1 MQDQALRPAGIF
13 DYIVVGGGTA
23 GCILANRLSA
33 DPRNSVLLI
42 EAGGV
47 PRSPW
52 IDIPAAFGKAWKDPR
67 YNWNFATNPEK
78 GTGERAIAVPRGRG
92 LGGSSLIN
100 GSIYVRGQRE
110 DYDLWAQSGA
120 RGWSFA
126 EVLPYFRKLERFT
139 EYTPDADLRGRDGP
153 MDVMR
158 VRERHP
164 LLEAFIA
171 SGQAAGHPLNPDYNG
186 ASQDGFGYYQVMQRR
201 GRRWSAYRA
210 YLEPAMRRPN
220 LTVRT
225 DCLATR
231 IVLGD
236 RGAGEGRAE
245 GIAYRRGGIA
255 EYAQARGEVILAAGA
270 VQSPHLLE
278 LSGIGDPQIL
288 AQAGIA
294 QAHAL
299 PGVGANYQ
307 DHYATR
313 MNWRVTQP
321 ITLNEETRGW
331 RLMRAVA
338 QYLLTRRGILTLA
351 TGMAH
356 GFVRTRPELETPD
369 VQYFFVHA
377 SYANAADRV
386 LDRLPGMT
394 IGVTQLRP
402 RSRGHIHAVSPDPAV
417 PPRISPHFLTDAV
430 DCETFA
436 AGMRMAREIMAQAPM
451 RPYLGEEMNP
461 GAGCASDEALIA
473 FARET
478 GQTIYHPV
486 GTCAM
491 GDGPAAVVD
500 PRLRVHGVS
509 GLRVADAAVMPHL
522 VSANTQA
529 AVMMIAEKAA
539 DMILADAR
547 GG

>member
-1 MQDQALRPAGIF
+1 MQDQEPRAAGTF

-23 GCILANRLSA
+23 GCVLANRLSA
-33 DPRNSVLLI
+33 DPRNSVLVI

-52 IDIPAAFGKAWKDPR
+52 IDIPAAFGRTWKDPR
-67 YNWNFATNPEK
+67 FNWNFATQPEP
-78 GTGERAIAVPRGRG
+78 GTGDRAIPVPRGRS

-126 EVLPYFRKLERFT
+126 DVLPYFRKLERFADD
-139 EYTPDADLRGRDGP
+139 TPDAGLRGTEGP
-153 MDVMR
+153 MDVIR
-158 VRERHP
+158 VPERHP
-164 LLEAFIA
+164 LLDAFIA

-186 ASQDGFGYYQVMQRR
+186 SRQDGFGYYQVMQRK

-210 YLEPAMRRPN
+210 WLEPAMRRPN
-220 LTVRT
+220 LTLRT
-225 DCLATR
+225 GCTATCLTLA
-231 IVLGD
+231 D
-236 RGAGEGRAE
+236 GRAQ
-245 GIAYRRGGIA
+245 GIRFRHAGI
-255 EYAQARGEVILAAGA
+255 EEHAQARNEIILTAGA
-270 VQSPHLLE
+270 IQSPHLME
-278 LSGIGDPQIL
+278 LSGIGDPQVL
-288 AQAGIA
+288 AQAGLPVS
-294 QAHAL
+294 HVL

-321 ITLNEETRGW
+321 VTLNEQTRGW
-331 RLMRAVA
+331 RLLRAVA

-402 RSRGHIHAVSPDPAV
+402 RSRGHIHAASPDPLT
-417 PPRISPHFLTDAV
+417 PPRISPRFLTDDV

-461 GAGCASDEALIA
+461 GPDCSTDADLIA
-473 FARET
+473 FARRT

-491 GDGPAAVVD
+491 GEGPASVVD
-500 PRLRVHGVS
+500 PRLRVHGVA
-509 GLRVADAAVMPHL
+509 GLRVADASVMPHL

-547 GG
+547 SG

>member
-1 MQDQALRPAGIF
+1 MQDQEPRAAGTF

-23 GCILANRLSA
+23 GCVLANRLSA
-33 DPRNSVLLI
+33 DPRNSVLVI

-52 IDIPAAFGKAWKDPR
+52 IDIPAAFGKTWKDPR
-67 YNWNFATNPEK
+67 FNWNFATQPEP
-78 GTGERAIAVPRGRG
+78 GTGDRAIPVPRGRS

-126 EVLPYFRKLERFT
+126 DVLPYFRKLERFADD
-139 EYTPDADLRGRDGP
+139 TPDAGLRGTEGP
-153 MDVMR
+153 MDVIR
-158 VRERHP
+158 VPERHP
-164 LLEAFIA
+164 LLDAFIA

-186 ASQDGFGYYQVMQRR
+186 SRQDGFGYYQVMQRK

-210 YLEPAMRRPN
+210 WLEPAMRRPN
-220 LTVRT
+220 LTLRT
-225 DCLATR
+225 GCTATR
-231 IVLGD
+231 LTLAD
-236 RGAGEGRAE
+236 GRAQ
-245 GIAYRRGGIA
+245 GIRFRHAGI
-255 EYAQARGEVILAAGA
+255 EEHAQARNEIILTAGA
-270 VQSPHLLE
+270 IQSPHLME
-278 LSGIGDPQIL
+278 LSGIGDPQVL
-288 AQAGIA
+288 AQAGLPVS
-294 QAHAL
+294 HAL

-321 ITLNEETRGW
+321 VTLNEQTRGW
-331 RLMRAVA
+331 RLLRAVA

-402 RSRGHIHAVSPDPAV
+402 RSRGHIHAASPDPLT
-417 PPRISPHFLTDAV
+417 PPRISPRFLTDDV

-461 GAGCASDEALIA
+461 GPDCSTDADLIA
-473 FARET
+473 FARRT

-491 GDGPAAVVD
+491 GEGPASVVD
-500 PRLRVHGVS
+500 PRLRVHGVA
-509 GLRVADAAVMPHL
+509 GLRVADASVMPHL

-547 GG
+547 SG

>member
-1 MQDQALRPAGIF
+1 MRDPEPRPTGTF

-33 DPRNSVLLI
+33 DPRNTVLLL

-52 IDIPAAFGKAWKDPR
+52 IDIPAAFGKIWKDAR
-67 YNWNFATNPEK
+67 YNWNLATHPEP
-78 GTGERAIAVPRGRG
+78 GTQARSIPVPRGRG

-100 GSIYVRGQRE
+100 GGIYVRGQRE
-110 DYDLWAQSGA
+110 DYDGWAQSGA
-120 RGWSFA
+120 RGWSFSD
-126 EVLPYFRKLERFT
+126 VLPYFRRLERFV
-139 EYTPDADLRGRDGP
+139 EETPDAALRGNDGP
-153 MDVMR
+153 MDVAR
-158 VRERHP
+158 VQERHP

-171 SGQAAGHPLNPDYNG
+171 SGAAAGHPLNPDYNG
-186 ASQDGFGYYQVMQRR
+186 AGQDGFGYYQVMQRK

-210 YLEPAMRRPN
+210 YLEPVMNRPN

-225 DCLATR
+225 HCLATR
-231 IVLGD
+231 ITLTD
-236 RGAGEGRAE
+236 GRAD
-245 GIAYRRGGIA
+245 GIVYSRAGAVERA
-255 EYAQARGEVILAAGA
+255 ETRGEVILGAGA
-270 VQSPHLLE
+270 IHSPHLLE
-278 LSGIGDPQIL
+278 ISGIGDPQVL
-288 AQAGIA
+288 GEAGIGLV
-294 QAHAL
+294 HAL

-321 ITLNEETRGW
+321 ITLNEQTRGW
-331 RLMRAVA
+331 PLIRAVA

-377 SYANAADRV
+377 SYADAADRV

-402 RSRGHIHAVSPDPAV
+402 HSRGSIHAVSPDPGT
-417 PPRISPHFLTDAV
+417 PPRISPRFLTDPI

-451 RPYLGEEMNP
+451 RPYLGAELNP
-461 GAGCASDEALIA
+461 GPERVSDEDLVE
-473 FARET
+473 FARRT

-486 GTCAM
+486 GTCTM
-491 GDGPAAVVD
+491 GEGPTAVVD
-500 PRLRVHGVS
+500 PQLRVHGVA
-509 GLRVADAAVMPHL
+509 GLRVADAAVMPRL

-529 AVMMIAEKAA
+529 AVMMIAEKAS
-539 DMILADAR
+539 DLILADAR
-547 GG
+547 GGRSG

>member
-1 MQDQALRPAGIF
+1 MQDQEPRAAGTF

-23 GCILANRLSA
+23 GCVLANRLSA
-33 DPRNSVLLI
+33 DPRNSVLVI

-52 IDIPAAFGKAWKDPR
+52 IDIPAAFGKTWKDPR
-67 YNWNFATNPEK
+67 YNWNFATHPEP
-78 GTGERAIAVPRGRG
+78 GTGGRAIPVPRGRS

-126 EVLPYFRKLERFT
+126 DVLPYFRKLERFADD
-139 EYTPDADLRGRDGP
+139 TPDAGLRGTDGP
-153 MDVMR
+153 MDVIR
-158 VRERHP
+158 VPERHP
-164 LLEAFIA
+164 LLDAFIA

-186 ASQDGFGYYQVMQRR
+186 SRQDGFGYYQVMQRK

-210 YLEPAMRRPN
+210 WLEPAMRRPN
-220 LTVRT
+220 LTLRT
-225 DCLATR
+225 GCTATCLTLA
-231 IVLGD
+231 D
-236 RGAGEGRAE
+236 GRAQ
-245 GIAYRRGGIA
+245 GIRYRRAGIA
-255 EYAQARGEVILAAGA
+255 EHAQARGEVILTAGA
-270 VQSPHLLE
+270 IQSPHLME
-278 LSGIGDPQIL
+278 LSGIGDPQVL
-288 AQAGIA
+288 AQAGLPVN
-294 QAHAL
+294 HAL

-321 ITLNEETRGW
+321 VTLNEQTRGW
-331 RLMRAVA
+331 RLLRAVA

-386 LDRLPGMT
+386 LDKRPGMT

-402 RSRGHIHAVSPDPAV
+402 RSRGHIHAVSPDPLT
-417 PPRISPHFLTDAV
+417 PPRISPRFLTDDV

-451 RPYLGEEMNP
+451 RAYLGEEMNP
-461 GAGCASDEALIA
+461 GPDCRSDADLIA
-473 FARET
+473 FARAT

-491 GDGPAAVVD
+491 GEGPGAVVD
-500 PRLRVHGVS
+500 PRLRVHGVA
-509 GLRVADAAVMPHL
+509 GLRVADASVMPHL

-539 DMILADAR
+539 DMILADASSS
-547 GG
+547 

>member
-1 MQDQALRPAGIF
+1 MQDQEPRAAGTF

-52 IDIPAAFGKAWKDPR
+52 IDIPAAFGKTWKDPR
-67 YNWNFATNPEK
+67 YNWNFATHPEP
-78 GTGERAIAVPRGRG
+78 GTGDRVIPVPRGRS

-126 EVLPYFRKLERFT
+126 DVLPYFRKLERFADD
-139 EYTPDADLRGRDGP
+139 TPDAGLRGTEGP
-153 MDVMR
+153 MDVVR

-164 LLEAFIA
+164 LLDAFIA

-186 ASQDGFGYYQVMQRR
+186 ASQDGFGYYQVMQRK

-220 LTVRT
+220 LAVRT
-225 DCLATR
+225 GCTATR
-231 IVLGD
+231 LTFAD
-236 RGAGEGRAE
+236 GRAE
-245 GIAYRRGGIA
+245 GIRYRRAGID
-255 EYAQARGEVILAAGA
+255 EQAQARNEIILTAGA
-270 VQSPHLLE
+270 IQSPHLLE
-278 LSGIGDPQIL
+278 LSGIGDPQVL
-288 AQAGIA
+288 AQAGLPVS
-294 QAHAL
+294 HAL

-321 ITLNEETRGW
+321 VTLNEQTRGW

-338 QYLLTRRGILTLA
+338 QYLLTRRGILTLG

-386 LDRLPGMT
+386 LDKLPGMT

-402 RSRGHIHAVSPDPAV
+402 RSRGHIHAVSADPMT
-417 PPRISPHFLTDAV
+417 PPRISPRFLTDDV

-451 RPYLGEEMNP
+451 RAYLGEEMNP
-461 GAGCASDEALIA
+461 GADCSTDDDLIA
-473 FARET
+473 FARRT

-491 GDGPAAVVD
+491 GESPGAVVD
-500 PRLRVHGVS
+500 PRLRVRGVA

-547 GG
+547 DG

>member
-1 MQDQALRPAGIF
+1 MQDQEPRAAGTF

-23 GCILANRLSA
+23 GCVLANRLSA
-33 DPRNSVLLI
+33 DPRNSVLVI
-42 EAGGV
+42 EAGGM

-52 IDIPAAFGKAWKDPR
+52 IDIPAAFGKTWKDPR
-67 YNWNFATNPEK
+67 FNWNFATHPEP
-78 GTGERAIAVPRGRG
+78 GTGDRAIPVPRGRS

-100 GSIYVRGQRE
+100 GSIYVRGQRQ

-126 EVLPYFRKLERFT
+126 DVLPYFRKLERFADD
-139 EYTPDADLRGRDGP
+139 TPDAGLRGTEGP
-153 MDVMR
+153 MDVIR
-158 VRERHP
+158 VPERHP
-164 LLEAFIA
+164 LLDAFIA
-171 SGQAAGHPLNPDYNG
+171 SGQAAGHPLNTDYNG
-186 ASQDGFGYYQVMQRR
+186 ASQDGFGYYQVMQRN

-210 YLEPAMRRPN
+210 WLEPAMRRPN
-220 LTVRT
+220 LTLRT
-225 DCLATR
+225 DCTATR
-231 IVLGD
+231 LTLAD
-236 RGAGEGRAE
+236 GRAQ
-245 GIAYRRGGIA
+245 GIRYRRAGI
-255 EYAQARGEVILAAGA
+255 EEHAQARREVILTAGA
-270 VQSPHLLE
+270 IQSPHLME
-278 LSGIGDPQIL
+278 LSGIGDPQVL
-288 AQAGIA
+288 AQAGLPVC
-294 QAHAL
+294 HAL

-321 ITLNEETRGW
+321 VTLNEQTRGW
-331 RLMRAVA
+331 RLLRAVA

-386 LDRLPGMT
+386 LDKRPGMT

-402 RSRGHIHAVSPDPAV
+402 RSRGHIHAVSPDPLT
-417 PPRISPHFLTDAV
+417 PPRISPRFLTDDV

-451 RPYLGEEMNP
+451 RAYLGEEMNP
-461 GAGCASDEALIA
+461 GPDCSTDADLIA
-473 FARET
+473 FARAT

-491 GDGPAAVVD
+491 GEGPGAVVD
-500 PRLRVHGVS
+500 PRLRVHGLA
-509 GLRVADAAVMPHL
+509 GLRIADAAVMPHL

-547 GG
+547 SG

>member
-1 MQDQALRPAGIF
+1 MQDQEPRAAGTF

-23 GCILANRLSA
+23 GCVLANRLSA
-33 DPRNSVLLI
+33 DPRNSVLVI

-52 IDIPAAFGKAWKDPR
+52 IDIPAAFGRTWKDPR
-67 YNWNFATNPEK
+67 FNWNFATQPEP
-78 GTGERAIAVPRGRG
+78 GTGDRAIPVPRGRS

-126 EVLPYFRKLERFT
+126 DVLPYFRKLERFADD
-139 EYTPDADLRGRDGP
+139 TPDAGLRGTEGP
-153 MDVMR
+153 MDVIR
-158 VRERHP
+158 VPERHP
-164 LLEAFIA
+164 LLDAFIA

-186 ASQDGFGYYQVMQRR
+186 SRQDGFGYYQVMQRK

-210 YLEPAMRRPN
+210 WLEPAMRRPN
-220 LTVRT
+220 LTLRT
-225 DCLATR
+225 GCTATR
-231 IVLGD
+231 LTLAD
-236 RGAGEGRAE
+236 GRAQ
-245 GIAYRRGGIA
+245 GIRFRHAGI
-255 EYAQARGEVILAAGA
+255 EEHAQARNEIILTAGA
-270 VQSPHLLE
+270 IQSPHLME
-278 LSGIGDPQIL
+278 LSGIGDPQVL
-288 AQAGIA
+288 AQAGLPVN
-294 QAHAL
+294 HAL

-321 ITLNEETRGW
+321 VTLNEQTRGW
-331 RLMRAVA
+331 RLLRAVA

-402 RSRGHIHAVSPDPAV
+402 RSRGHIHAASPDPLT
-417 PPRISPHFLTDAV
+417 PPRISPRFLTDDV

-461 GAGCASDEALIA
+461 GPDCSTDADLIA
-473 FARET
+473 FARRT

-491 GDGPAAVVD
+491 GEGPASVVD
-500 PRLRVHGVS
+500 PRLRVHGVA
-509 GLRVADAAVMPHL
+509 GLRVADASVMPHL

-547 GG
+547 SG

>member
-1 MQDQALRPAGIF
+1 MQDQEPRAAGTF

-33 DPRNSVLLI
+33 NPRNSVLLI

-52 IDIPAAFGKAWKDPR
+52 IDIPAAFGKTWKDPR
-67 YNWNFATNPEK
+67 YNWNFATHPEP
-78 GTGERAIAVPRGRG
+78 GTGDRVIPVPRGRS

-126 EVLPYFRKLERFT
+126 DVLPYFRKLERFADD
-139 EYTPDADLRGRDGP
+139 TPDAGLRGTEGP
-153 MDVMR
+153 MDVVR

-164 LLEAFIA
+164 LLDAFIA

-186 ASQDGFGYYQVMQRR
+186 ASQDGFGYYQVMQRK

-220 LTVRT
+220 LAVRT
-225 DCLATR
+225 DCTATR
-231 IVLGD
+231 LTLAD
-236 RGAGEGRAE
+236 GRAE
-245 GIAYRRGGIA
+245 GIRYRRAGI
-255 EYAQARGEVILAAGA
+255 EEQAQARNEIILTAGA
-270 VQSPHLLE
+270 IQSPHLME
-278 LSGIGDPQIL
+278 LSGIGDPQVL
-288 AQAGIA
+288 AQAGLPVN
-294 QAHAL
+294 HAL

-321 ITLNEETRGW
+321 VTLNEQTRGW

-338 QYLLTRRGILTLA
+338 QYLLTRRGILTLG

-386 LDRLPGMT
+386 LDKLPGMT

-402 RSRGHIHAVSPDPAV
+402 RSRGHIHAVSADPMT
-417 PPRISPHFLTDAV
+417 PPRISPRFLTDDV

-451 RPYLGEEMNP
+451 RAYLGEEMNP
-461 GAGCASDEALIA
+461 GADCSTDDDLIA
-473 FARET
+473 FARRT

-491 GDGPAAVVD
+491 GESPGAVVD
-500 PRLRVHGVS
+500 PRLRVRGVA

>member
-1 MQDQALRPAGIF
+1 MQDQEPRAAGTF

-52 IDIPAAFGKAWKDPR
+52 IDIPAAFGKTWKDPR
-67 YNWNFATNPEK
+67 YNWNFATHPEP
-78 GTGERAIAVPRGRG
+78 GTGDRVIPVPRGRS

-126 EVLPYFRKLERFT
+126 DVLPYFRKLERFAGD
-139 EYTPDADLRGRDGP
+139 TPDARLRGTEGP
-153 MDVMR
+153 MDVVR

-164 LLEAFIA
+164 LLDAFIA

-186 ASQDGFGYYQVMQRR
+186 ASQDGFGYYQVMQRK

-220 LTVRT
+220 LAVRT
-225 DCLATR
+225 DCTATR
-231 IVLGD
+231 LTLAD
-236 RGAGEGRAE
+236 GRAE
-245 GIAYRRGGIA
+245 GIRYRRAGI
-255 EYAQARGEVILAAGA
+255 EEQAQARAEIILTAGA
-270 VQSPHLLE
+270 IQSPHLLE
-278 LSGIGDPQIL
+278 LSGIGDPQML
-288 AQAGIA
+288 AQAGL
-294 QAHAL
+294 QVNHAL

-321 ITLNEETRGW
+321 VTLNEQTRGW

-338 QYLLTRRGILTLA
+338 QYLLTRRGILTLG

-386 LDRLPGMT
+386 LDKLPGMT

-402 RSRGHIHAVSPDPAV
+402 RSRGHIHAASADPMT
-417 PPRISPHFLTDAV
+417 PPRISPRFLTDDV

-451 RPYLGEEMNP
+451 RAYLGEEMNP
-461 GAGCASDEALIA
+461 GADCSTDDDLIA
-473 FARET
+473 FARRT

-491 GDGPAAVVD
+491 GESPGAVVD
-500 PRLRVHGVS
+500 PRLRVRGVA

-547 GG
+547 SG